1 MAIDGGPQIRGMYRL
16 EEEIHRGLS
25 ASVYRGSYLES
36 GDRVA
41 VKVFHERYQA
51 DPRFA
56 ILFREHLRTL
66 SRLTC
71 ENLIAI
77 LDYGL
82 FEGRYYIVTEWV
94 EGVDLGAYL
103 SDHGTLSP
111 WWAATVARQVC
122 LALEAAH
129 QAGLV
134 HRGVKPQNILLTA
147 LGRVKVTDVGM
158 SGLVSETGLSRTNV
172 MLEGIGYISPE
183 QARAEPVGP
192 ASDVYSLG
200 VTLFEMLTGR
210 LPFVSTDVWTLV
222 RLHATGVPPSPQ
234 ALNPRLP
241 ADLAEVVR
249 RSLEKT
255 PGRRF
260 ASAGE
265 VEAALAVVQNTGSL
279 SQAKGGA
286 AGGPASQLGWRSFR
300 EWRASLQALKRLLA
314 SRVPIGLPGWNL
326 PFFVVLVVQFLVSF
340 LLAWLVFYGLV
351 LLFK

>member
-1 MAIDGGPQIRGMYRL
+1 MAMDVGSQFRGIYRL

-25 ASVYRGSYLES
+25 ASVYRGSHLES
-36 GDRVA
+36 GDQVA
-41 VKVFHERYQA
+41 IKVFRERYQA

-56 ILFREHLRTL
+56 IRFREHLRTL
-66 SRLTC
+66 YRLSC
-71 ENLIAI
+71 QNLIAI
-77 LDYGL
+77 RDYGL

-94 EGVDLGAYL
+94 EGVDLGVYL

-122 LALEAAH
+122 RALEAAH

-147 LGRVKVTDVGM
+147 QGQVKVTDVGM

-260 ASAGE
+260 ASASE
-265 VEAALAVVQNTGSL
+265 VEAALAVVQDTGSL
-279 SQAKGGA
+279 SRMEAGA
-286 AGGPASQLGWRSFR
+286 AGEPASQAGWGSFRGWR
-300 EWRASLQALKRLLA
+300 AGLQVLKRLLA
-314 SRVPIGLPGWNL
+314 SRVPIGPPGWDL
-326 PFFVVLVVQFLVSF
+326 PFFVVLAFQFLVSF
-340 LLAWLVFYGLV
+340 LLAWLVFYGLII
-351 LLFK
+351 LFG